1 MKSLILAVIVFFTSW
16 IWILGGTSSALPNDD
31 LVSAAKSEGELS
43 IYLSI
48 PLPETTAILQLFK
61 QKYPFIKVT
70 YFRTQ
75 NDKLLNRILMEDRA
89 GKFNADVVI
98 ISSLEV
104 RVLIQKKLLQKYVSP
119 ESQYYNTGFINKEG
133 YWTSL
138 YSIPRVTMYNTKL
151 VKPNEVPKTYE
162 DLLKPRW
169 KGNIAMTD
177 SEILGFAG
185 FLSFYGEEKGLEY
198 MKKLAAQKPNFRTSP
213 TIISQLVVAGEFPI
227 GLVYSQLPEV
237 LKTKGAPV
245 DWVRTME
252 PIVTGMKPASL
263 TSKALHPNAGKI
275 FINFALSKECQ
286 ELIGSFG
293 RPSARSD
300 STLYRGIKFYPDDP
314 AWGDNYSRYV
324 KQFKDIFLKD
334 KF

>member
-1 MKSLILAVIVFFTSW
+1 M
-16 IWILGGTSSALPNDD
+16 LGGTSSALPSDD
-31 LVSAAKSEGELS
+31 LVSAAKNEGELS
-43 IYLSI
+43 IYLSTN
-48 PLPETTAILQLFK
+48 LPDTTAILQLFK

-162 DLLKPRW
+162 DLLNPRW
-169 KGNIAMTD
+169 KGNISMTD
-177 SEILGFAG
+177 SEILWFAG
-185 FLSFYGEEKGLEY
+185 FLSFHGEEKGLDY
-198 MKKLAAQKPNFRTSP
+198 MKKLSAQKPKFRTSG
-213 TIISQLVVAGEFPI
+213 TIICQLVAAGEFPI
-227 GLVYSQLPEV
+227 GLVFSQHAEALMS
-237 LKTKGAPV
+237 KGAPV

-252 PIVTGMKPASL
+252 PIVTGMKPISL
-263 TSKALHPNAGKI
+263 TSKALHPNAGKL

-286 ELIGSFG
+286 DLVGSLG

-300 STLYRGIKFYPDDP
+300 TSLYKGIKFYPDDP

-324 KQFKDIFLKD
+324 KLYKDIFLKTN
-334 KF
+334 